1 MRRSDFLAPRG
12 GIAARPLVAEGQQS
26 GKVARI
32 GLLSTSFGQR
42 TAAVRAFNDR
52 LKGLGYIEGRNL
64 SIELRDGE
72 GRNDQL
78 PAFAAE
84 LADLGVNVIV
94 TLGPYATQAAKD
106 ATASIPIVFAGLGG
120 NFPLARSEGNLTG
133 VVEELIDST
142 AKRLTILREAVPGV
156 RRVGILANPD
166 NYGTP
171 TYLRQSRAWAHEVGL
186 ALYVYD
192 VRDPD
197 DIEPIFAEIDN
208 NRIEALIAFPDS
220 IIFGQRDK
228 IVQTALRN
236 NLPGIFIYRE
246 WVSAGG
252 LMAYGVNQATILGG
266 PVPIMVD
273 KILKGAKPSELPA
286 EQSKLGLFINLESAR
301 KMGVSLPEFL
311 LARADEAIE

>member
-1 MRRSDFLAPRG
+1 LTPRG
-12 GIAARPLVAEGQQS
+12 GIAAGTLVAEGQQS

-42 TAAVRAFNDR
+42 TTAVHAFSDR

-64 SIELRDGE
+64 AIALRDGE
-72 GRNDQL
+72 GRNDLL
-78 PAFAAE
+78 PAFATE
-84 LADLGVNVIV
+84 LVDLRVNVIV

-106 ATASIPIVFAGLGG
+106 ATANIPIVFAGVGE

-133 VVEELIDST
+133 VTEELIDST
-142 AKRLTILREAVPGV
+142 AKRLEILTDAIPGV

-171 TYLRQSRAWAHEVGL
+171 TYLRQSRAWAHEVGV

-192 VRDPD
+192 VRDPH
-197 DIEPIFAEIDN
+197 DIEPALAEIVD
-208 NRIEALIAFPDS
+208 NRIQALIAFPDS

-228 IVQTALRN
+228 IVQTALKN

-252 LMAYGVNQATILGG
+252 LMAYGVNQATVLGG
-266 PVPIMVD
+266 PVPRMVD
-273 KILKGAKPSELPA
+273 KVLKGAKPCELPV

-301 KMGVSLPEFL
+301 KMGVSLPKSL
-311 LARADEAIE
+311 LAQADEAIE